1 MAGVEPERLNEFD
14 KLQSTAQ
21 DFKELQYLSDQLRR
35 VINIVELNLLT
46 LESFQKK
53 VQYLITLSPPSSV
66 QATVLERFLDNLARC
81 HAEHRFGLRN
91 ACSVLDRAKA
101 TSDQLRDT
109 VSMRNGEF
117 NKTSTEMTSRNTSAM
132 CHLAN
137 KSGREAHVLKTLTV
151 LALVFVPAGFV
162 AVCLLYPL
170 SDLRLIC
177 RKDFLQMGFISL
189 KQESPMQWSATP
201 DLKIYAILSIPL
213 ISLTMLIYAMVELV
227 QRLKERKFEAN
238 GHGIV

>member
-1 MAGVEPERLNEFD
+1 MAGVEPEKLNEFD
-14 KLQSTAQ
+14 KLQSTAK
-21 DFKELQYLSDQLRR
+21 DFKELQYLSDQIRR
-35 VINIVELNLLT
+35 VISIVELNLLT

-53 VQYLITLSPPSSV
+53 VQYLITLSPPASL
-66 QATVLERFLDNLARC
+66 QGLILERFLETLARC
-81 HAEHRFGLRN
+81 HTEHKFGLRN
-91 ACSVLDRAKA
+91 ASSVLDRAKA

-132 CHLAN
+132 CDLAN

-162 AVCLLYPL
+162 A
-170 SDLRLIC
+170 
-177 RKDFLQMGFISL
+177 MGFVSL

-227 QRLKERKFEAN
+227 QRMKERKWEAN
-238 GHGIV
+238 EQVIV